1 VNAYDP
7 WRPQGPVLLSVQ
19 LSQETLR
26 FLIDGKIDVANFK
39 SAQPSDDIP
48 QPLEPEAA
56 ATDGLE
62 VPPADEEE
70 GTQPV
75 FLTVALVLLVIGL
88 GVLNK
93 ERALALLGQV
103 LKR

>member
-1 VNAYDP
+1 M
-7 WRPQGPVLLSVQ
+7 
-19 LSQETLR
+19 
-26 FLIDGKIDVANFK
+26 DGKINVENFK
-39 SAQPSDDIP
+39 SAQPSDDLP

-62 VPPADEEE
+62 VPSADEEE

-75 FLTVALVLLVIGL
+75 LHTVALVLLVIGL

-93 ERALALLGQV
+93 EGALALLGQV
-103 LKR
+103 LRR